1 MKLVIN
7 RQSKV
12 PLAQQIHQAIAD
24 RILSGHLER
33 GARLPS
39 VRQLAKMLQVSPVT
53 VVHALDLLEAE
64 GLITRVHGKGTF
76 VYEEHAKTDQ
86 TTERQKTF
94 PVVDYLYRSQ
104 YWQYQKSEV
113 PIDFAQSV
121 VHPSLLPTQAL
132 ADSIRRLIRE
142 EPDVLVQY
150 GEIQGDLAL
159 RQALARYISG
169 ERITASAHEIL
180 VTNGSQQAI
189 DLVARSFVGPQD
201 VVVTEEPTYTAAIDA
216 FRSRGATVLSV
227 PVDEHGMRIDEL
239 IGLLDRCTPKL
250 IYTIPSF
257 HNPTGSVM
265 SVKRRR
271 ELIAIASEVNCLV
284 LEDDPWS
291 EIHFDEPPPPHLK
304 SMDETGNVIYIKGL
318 GKILSPGCRIG
329 FLIATGPVLERLVA
343 AKTNADLGNPL
354 LNQRVILPLFENG
367 SIRESLRRLRET
379 LRERR
384 NLTLRVLERHAP
396 DGVTWKIP
404 KGGFNVWVSLP
415 EGANANELLA
425 DAEKVGIRFLPG
437 SACDP
442 NQIQWRHLRISFSPT
457 TEADLE
463 QGLTT
468 LCHVMERHLSLL
480 VNKKGKSPLF

>member
-12 PLAQQIHQAIAD
+12 PLAQQIHRAIAD
-24 RILSGHLER
+24 RILSGHLKR
-33 GARLPS
+33 GTRLPS
-39 VRQLAKMLQVSPVT
+39 VRQLAKMLKVSPVT
-53 VVHALDLLEAE
+53 VVHALDLLESE
-64 GLITRVHGKGTF
+64 GLITRVQGKGTF
-76 VYEEHAKTDQ
+76 VYEEHVETDQ
-86 TTERQKTF
+86 AKDQTQSL
-94 PVVDYLYRSQ
+94 PVTDYLYRSL
-104 YWQYQKSEV
+104 YWQYQKNEV
-113 PIDFAQSV
+113 SIDFAQSV
-121 VHPSLLPTQAL
+121 VHPSLLPIRAL
-132 ADSIRRLIRE
+132 ADSIRCLIRE

-169 ERITASAHEIL
+169 ERITVSAHEIL

-201 VVVTEEPTYTAAIDA
+201 VVITEEPTYTAAIDA

-227 PVDEHGMRIDEL
+227 PVDENGMRIDRL
-239 IGLLDRCTPKL
+239 IPLLDRFTPKL
-250 IYTIPSF
+250 IYTIPTF
-257 HNPTGSVM
+257 HNPTGTVM

-271 ELIAIASEVNCLV
+271 ELIAIASEIHCLV

-304 SMDETGNVIYIKGL
+304 SMDEAGIVIYIKGL

-329 FLIATGPVLERLVA
+329 FLIANGTVLERLVA

-354 LNQRVILPLFENG
+354 LNQKVILPLFENG
-367 SIRESLRRLRET
+367 SIRESLRGLRET
-379 LRERR
+379 LRHRR
-384 NLTLRVLERHAP
+384 DLTLRLLEQHAP
-396 DGVTWKIP
+396 DGVTWEIP
-404 KGGFNVWVSLP
+404 KGGFNVWLSLP

-425 DAEKVGIRFLPG
+425 KAEKEGIRFLPG

-442 NQIQWRHLRISFSPT
+442 NQIQWRHLRISYSQT
-457 TEADLE
+457 TEDDLKEGITSLCRLME
-463 QGLTT
+463 QYLAT
-468 LCHVMERHLSLL
+468 LENR
-480 VNKKGKSPLF
+480 KGKSPLF